1 MRKIKKV
8 PVILQMEAVECGAAS
23 LTMILGYYKKY
34 IPLEKMRI
42 ECNVTRDGSSAKY
55 IMKAAMRNG
64 LEAKAYKIN
73 PEQIRQREDF
83 PMIIHWNFNHF
94 VVLCGFDGEYAVI
107 NDPASGRIRVEP
119 DVFDRSFTGIAM
131 CFRPGEDFLTGGK
144 PATGRNFLGQELAR
158 MKPALFF
165 VTVLGVIYSLIQILS
180 PVFYKIFTDRI
191 LLGGAPEWM
200 EPLMLIMLA
209 AAAALLVSGCLKNLV
224 LQKMMARFRIRNASR
239 FFWKLLRLPMSFF
252 DQRFSGDIVSREEN
266 NEEIAAI
273 LFQRV
278 VPSVMDLVLVCCLIL
293 LMFLLDPRM
302 AGIVLAAGVLQM
314 LCILVLTENYGN
326 LSRGLG
332 RDGGKLSGIKLS
344 GISMIE
350 TVKASGAERGIV
362 EKILGCQ
369 AKYDN
374 AALKMTSGRIYLEI
388 LPALLA
394 GICNGLI
401 LILGI
406 QAVFQGRQTI
416 GTLVAFQAFL
426 QLFFSPMA
434 SLTGCIQAMQEMKG
448 SIERIQ
454 DVLEYEEE
462 IDEAKIF
469 RREQAGKERL
479 EGKIDMR
486 NITFGY
492 SPAADPLIRDF
503 QMHAEPG
510 QVIALVGGSGSG
522 KSTLAKLLCGLYPC
536 SSGGIFYDD
545 IPLAELDHYLFRSS
559 VAVVDQNISLFG
571 GTILDNITMWNEEIS
586 MEKVVEACKDACIHQ
601 DILMRKDGY
610 GYEISEGGSDFSGG
624 QRQRLEIARAFVM
637 DPAVMILDEATSA
650 LDVMTEHKIMDAV
663 RKRGLTC
670 IIIAH
675 RLSTIRDADEIIM
688 LERGEVKERGTHEE
702 LMKLKGAYA
711 ALLQSDQ

>member
-23 LTMILGYYKKY
+23 LTMILAYYKKY

-55 IMKAAMRNG
+55 IVKAAMHNG
-64 LEAKAYKIN
+64 LEAKAYKMD

-94 VVLCGFDGEYAVI
+94 VVLCGFDGEEAVI
-107 NDPASGRIRVEP
+107 NDPASGRIKVAA

-131 CFRPGEDFLTGGK
+131 CFRPGEKFQPQGSPKTTK
-144 PATGRNFLGQELAR
+144 SFLGRELAR

-165 VTVLGVIYSLIQILS
+165 VTILGIIYSLIQILS

-209 AAAALLVSGCLKNLV
+209 AAAALLVSGCLKNLF
-224 LQKMMARFRIRNASR
+224 LQKMMAKFRICNTSR

-252 DQRFSGDIVSREEN
+252 DQRFSGDIVSRERN

-273 LFQRV
+273 LFQRI
-278 VPSVMDLVLVCCLIL
+278 VPSIMDLVLVCCLMF

-302 AGIVLAAGVLQM
+302 AGVVLAAGVMQL
-314 LCILVLTENYGN
+314 LCILALTENYGN

-362 EKILGCQ
+362 EKILGYQ

-374 AALKMTSGRIYLEI
+374 AALKMASSRIYLET
-388 LPALLA
+388 LPGLLE

-406 QAVFQGRQTI
+406 QAVFQGKQTI

-426 QLFFSPMA
+426 QLCFAPMA
-434 SLTGCIQAMQEMKG
+434 SLAGCIQALQEMKG
-448 SIERIQ
+448 SIERVQ

-462 IDEAKIF
+462 IDETKIF
-469 RREQAGKERL
+469 CAAQEGKERL
-479 EGKIDMR
+479 EGRIDMK

-492 SPAADPLIRDF
+492 SPAAPPLIRDF
-503 QMHAEPG
+503 DMHAEPG

-536 SSGGIFYDD
+536 NSGEIRYDD
-545 IPLAELDHYLFRSS
+545 IPIGELDHYLFHSS

-571 GTILDNITMWNEEIS
+571 GTIWDNITMWNEEIS
-586 MEKVVEACKDACIHQ
+586 QEKVVEACKDACIHQ
-601 DILMRKDGY
+601 DILMRKNGY
-610 GYEISEGGSDFSGG
+610 QYEISEGGSDFSGG

-637 DPAVMILDEATSA
+637 EPGVMILDEATSA
-650 LDVMTEHKIMDAV
+650 LDVMTEQKIMGAV

-688 LERGEVKERGTHEE
+688 LEQGVVKERGTHEE
-702 LMKLKGAYA
+702 LMEQEGAYA
-711 ALLQSDQ
+711 ALLHSD